1 MRYVSTIYDKICVRF
16 VSESHIKLELGI
28 KPAGVFLQE
37 VIFFACEVVDDMHCA
52 FDVVVSECKLGVYVV
67 FGYVHFRC

>member
-1 MRYVSTIYDKICVRF
+1 MWQPYVFLYVKF
-16 VSESHIKLELGI
+16 EFGI
-28 KPAGVFLQE
+28 EPAGIFLQE
-37 VIFFACEVVDDMHCA
+37 VIFFAREFVNNVHGA